1 MTILKQS
8 YDFLQGKVL
17 PNISKRHQRLFSF
30 GFEALTIRPFVS
42 LNGNSRITVAN
53 RSTAQSKIYRLV
65 RQQKMLSY
73 FPQFVTKL
81 GLVTKKDMVN
91 VDFST
96 FGGFQVL
103 TFAKQTQLGR
113 AIPLYFATITYPIEQ
128 TGSQTIFIKETIKE
142 FVSLLGFAPHLV
154 FDRGFESPY
163 LVPFL
168 VQEEIPFIMR
178 FKKDKHVLY
187 QMKEIPM
194 RNLPWFEK
202 DCVVEVYENTSLR
215 VVVSEKLSERIDS
228 EGKEESWYLITNDY
242 KASTEQIVAKYY
254 FRFEIEE
261 TFKDLK
267 HINNLASFYRIR
279 KEQTFK
285 ILLWFCMLAIW
296 LSFLISGTRDYLVK
310 RIQGKRRKM
319 LSITRYLQE
328 SIQLELFSFYKAH
341 FF

>member
-8 YDFLQGKVL
+8 YDFLQEKIL
-17 PNISKRHQRLFSF
+17 PQVAKRHRKLFRF

-42 LNGNSRITVAN
+42 LNGNSRVTVEN
-53 RSTAQSKIYRLV
+53 RATAQSKIYRLV
-65 RQQKMLSY
+65 TQQKILSY
-73 FPQFVTKL
+73 FPQLVTGL
-81 GLVTKKDMVN
+81 GLVTEKEMVN

-113 AIPLYFATITYPIEQ
+113 ALPLYFNTITYPIESE
-128 TGSQTIFIKETIKE
+128 GSQTIFIEKTIKE
-142 FVSLLGFAPHLV
+142 FIALLGFTPHLV
-154 FDRGFESPY
+154 FDRGFESSY

-168 VQEEIPFIMR
+168 VKERIPFIIR
-178 FKKDKHVLY
+178 FKKDKHILY
-187 QMKEIPM
+187 NLKEIPM

-202 DCVVEVYENTSLR
+202 DCVVEVYENIRLR
-215 VVVSEKLSERIDS
+215 VVVSEKRSERTDS
-228 EGKEESWYLITNDY
+228 EEKEEPWYLITNDY
-242 KASTEQIVAKYY
+242 KAPKEEIISKYY

-267 HINNLASFYRIR
+267 HINELASFYRIK

-296 LSFLISGTRDYLVK
+296 LSFLILGTRDYLVK
-310 RIQGKRRKM
+310 RIREKRCKM
-319 LSITRYLQE
+319 LSVTRYLQE

>member
-1 MTILKQS
+1 MSILQES
-8 YDFLQGKVL
+8 YDFLQSRLL
-17 PNISKRHQRLFSF
+17 PLVAKRHHKLFTF

-42 LNGNSRITVAN
+42 LNGNSRVTIEN

-65 RQQKMLSY
+65 TQQKMLSY
-73 FPQFVTKL
+73 FPKL
-81 GLVTKKDMVN
+81 VATFGLVTEADTVN

-113 AIPLYFATITYPIEQ
+113 AVPLYFATITYPIESE
-128 TGSQTIFIKETIKE
+128 GSQTIFIKQTIKE

-168 VQEEIPFIMR
+168 VKENIPFIMR
-178 FKKDKHVLY
+178 FKKDKHILY
-187 QMKEIPM
+187 NLKEIPM

-202 DCVVEVYENTSLR
+202 DCVVEVYEDTNLR
-215 VVVSEKLSERIDS
+215 VVVSEKLSERVDS

-242 KASTEQIVAKYY
+242 KASKEQIVAKYY

-267 HINNLASFYRIR
+267 HINDLASFYRIK

-285 ILLWFCMLAIW
+285 ILLWFCMLAVWI
-296 LSFLISGTRDYLVK
+296 SFLISATRDYLVK

-319 LSITRYLQE
+319 LSVTRYLQE
-328 SIQLELFSFYKAH
+328 SIQLEIFTFYKAQ